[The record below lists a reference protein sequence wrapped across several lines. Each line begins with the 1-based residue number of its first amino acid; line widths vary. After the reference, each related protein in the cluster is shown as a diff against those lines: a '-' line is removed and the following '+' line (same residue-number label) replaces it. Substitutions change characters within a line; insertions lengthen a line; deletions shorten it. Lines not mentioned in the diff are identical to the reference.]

1 MFRVFP
7 DDLELPDSLWVGFLR
22 LVLNILNRRNDSQPL
37 HLSTFT
43 LDELEHAIRH
53 TLAEPPCQLIAEI
66 HSSLIY
72 NLRTVTFQRHSAV
85 MSLMSASEDG
95 EDDLGITIEELTT
108 AMADLGNNWERT
120 PLRHGEGRE
129 GWEESLV
136 GCLKDVCLLLLAR
149 MSSNFL
155 LACNFS
161 KLSDPAPSLDPSP
174 FCA

>member
-1 MFRVFP
+1 MGR
-7 DDLELPDSLWVGFLR
+7 FLAPCSEHSYQCY
-22 LVLNILNRRNDSQPL
+22 DSQPL

-53 TLAEPPCQLIAEI
+53 TLAEPHCQLIAEI
-66 HSSLIY
+66 HSSLVY

-85 MSLMSASEDG
+85 MSLMNASEDG
-95 EDDLGITIEELTT
+95 EDDFGISIEELTT
-108 AMADLGNNWERT
+108 AMADVGNNWERT

-136 GCLKDVCLLLLAR
+136 GCLKDVCLFFLLAR
-149 MSSNFL
+149 MSSESL
-155 LACNFS
+155 LACDFN
-161 KLSDPAPSLDPSP
+161 KLSNPASGLDPSP

>member
-1 MFRVFP
+1 MGKFIAPRF
-7 DDLELPDSLWVGFLR
+7 EHSIQR
-22 LVLNILNRRNDSQPL
+22 YDSQPL

-66 HSSLIY
+66 HSSLVY

-85 MSLMSASEDG
+85 MSLMNASEDG

-108 AMADLGNNWERT
+108 TMADVGNNWERT

-136 GCLKDVCLLLLAR
+136 GCLKDVCLPFLLAR
-149 MSSNFL
+149 MSSDSL
-155 LACNFS
+155 LACDFN
-161 KLSDPAPSLDPSP
+161 KLSNPASGLNSSP